1 MMEHKK
7 DSPSIKFLTSEY
19 VCLDSVADL
28 AKWSRIEL
36 DLGCGKGNFAVG
48 LAHRHPDTLVLAADL
63 LVGRMRKL
71 HKRIER
77 EKVTN
82 ILLLRVEARNLLG
95 YMLPDHSLDCLH
107 ILCPDPWPKTKHRGN
122 RLLCSDFMTHIHRVL
137 KPGGQFHFSTDDVS
151 YFNIMYNVVEK
162 SGLFDED
169 NARLVQTEDIKTDF
183 EKRWNA
189 QGKEVNHIL
198 WVSRSQAEIERSMP
212 AGH

>member
-19 VCLDSVADL
+19 ICLESVADL

-48 LAHRHPDTLVLAADL
+48 LAHRHPETLVLAADL

-82 ILLLRVEARNLLG
+82 VLLLRVEARNLLG
-95 YMLPDHSLDCLH
+95 YMLPDQSLDRIH
-107 ILCPDPWPKTKHRGN
+107 ILCPDPWPKAKHRGN
-122 RLLCSDFMTHIHRVL
+122 RLLCSDFMTHLHRVL
-137 KPGGQFHFSTDDVS
+137 KTGGQFHFSTDDVS

-162 SGLFDED
+162 SGLFDEN
-169 NARLVQTEDIKTDF
+169 NALLVETSDIKTDF

-198 WVSRSQAEIERSMP
+198 WVSRARADVEHSMP
-212 AGH
+212 SGH

>member
-7 DSPSIKFLTSEY
+7 ESPAIKFLTSEY
-19 VCLDSVADL
+19 VCLESVADL
-28 AKWSRIEL
+28 AKWPRIEL

-48 LAHRHPDTLVLAADL
+48 LAQRHPDTLVLAADL

-71 HKRIER
+71 NKRIER

-95 YMLPDHSLDCLH
+95 YMLPDHSLDRLH
-107 ILCPDPWPKTKHRGN
+107 ILCPDPWPKAKHRGN
-122 RLLCSDFMTHIHRVL
+122 RLLCSDFMTHIHRTL
-137 KPGGQFHFSTDDVS
+137 KSGGQFHFSTDDVS

-169 NARLVQTEDIKTDF
+169 NALLVQTEDIKTDF

-189 QGKEVNHIL
+189 QGKEVSHIL
-198 WVSRSQAEIERSMP
+198 WVSRSPAAIERSMP
-212 AGH
+212 GGH

>member
-1 MMEHKK
+1 MMEQKK
-7 DSPSIKFLTSEY
+7 ESLSIKFLTSEY
-19 VCLDSVADL
+19 ICLESVADL
-28 AKWSRIEL
+28 AEWQRIEL
-36 DLGCGKGNFAVG
+36 DLGCGKGSFAVG
-48 LAHRHPDTLVLAADL
+48 LAHCRPETLILAADL

-77 EKVTN
+77 ENVKNV
-82 ILLLRVEARNLLG
+82 LLLRVEARNLLG
-95 YMLPDHSLDCLH
+95 YMIPDHLLDRLH
-107 ILCPDPWPKTKHRGN
+107 ILCPDPWPKNKHRGN

-169 NARLVQTEDIKTDF
+169 NALLAETSGIKTDF

-189 QGKEVNHIL
+189 QGKEVSHIL
-198 WVSRSQAEIERSMP
+198 WVSRPQTDVERLMP